1 MSAPAG
7 RALDVYLAEDHV
19 GKLYRPGSGRL
30 AFQYDD
36 AIVETSTGELVLSAS
51 LPVQAARFKNSETRP
66 FFEGLLPEGAV
77 RQQIAGERGVSE
89 QNAFGLLAEI
99 GAECAGAVVIVPE
112 GEEPAPTTTTT
123 SSIRWL
129 SEREL
134 ADTLANLPAH
144 PLGGG
149 ADVRVSLGGV

>member
-1 MSAPAG
+1 M
-7 RALDVYLAEDHV
+7 
-19 GKLYRPGSGRL
+19 
-30 AFQYDD
+30 
-36 AIVETSTGELVLSAS
+36 
-51 LPVQAARFKNSETRP
+51 
-66 FFEGLLPEGAV
+66 
-77 RQQIAGERGVSE
+77 GERDH
-89 QNAFGLLAEI
+89 LLAAMIEEVLGPRGGPQETL
-99 GAECAGAVVIVPE
+99 GANEDPRNEYVTGVLAPRDAQEPPDIDAENDLPE

-149 ADVRVSLGGV
+149 ADVRVSLGGVQQKLVVTRAPNGRFGLRLFRSYRYWESRFVCC